1 MLYRIEAGLF
11 PHLDDT
17 IGRKTA
23 ASIREALGI
32 PVKSVRTIKVFTLEG
47 LDAQQVNT
55 LMAKSVLHD
64 PVLQAVSLSPLPLP
78 EEGTSWIIEV
88 GYRPGVTDNEGR
100 TARDTA
106 ALVLGCGRDTLTA
119 YTSAQYHLWG
129 VLSRDDAERVARDLL
144 ANDLIQR
151 YRLKSREEWAVEPG
165 FAPQTAAVTGVSSDA
180 VDIVPLST
188 MDDDALTA
196 YSRAHTLALSLT
208 EMKVVKEWF
217 GRDEVR
223 AERAT
228 LGLGP
233 DPTDAEVEVL
243 AQTWS
248 EHCKHKIFAARIH
261 YEDTVAGKSETID
274 SLYKTYIQAPTA
286 TIRKRLGEHDFC
298 RSVFSDNAGVVAF
311 NDEHDVCIKVETHNS
326 PSALDP
332 YGGALTGIVGA
343 TNVLLE
349 QDGGLTQEQ
358 RQQLLRSTNED
369 AQWLIRIV
377 ENLLSITRIS
387 SEEAK
392 VKKEPEPAEEV
403 IESAVAKT
411 HKHYPEVDI
420 RVHLPDE
427 LMMVPMDPLLM
438 EQVLVNLMENAVIH
452 GETHHIDV
460 TLSSEGNCAVFTVAD
475 DGRGI
480 PQHLLPRLFDGS
492 ARSDRSSDGKR
503 SMGIGL
509 SVCRTIVLAHG
520 GVIRGDNRQEGGAV
534 FTVTLPM
541 KGENDE
547 D

>member
-1 MLYRIEAGLF
+1 MTGKQARRRQLLR
-11 PHLDDT
+11 T
-17 IGRKTA
+17 IGLHFSGMDVLK
-23 ASIREALGI
+23 ALGLYLAAVMCCLLLRSFDMHNDTSYVAMI
-32 PVKSVRTIKVFTLEG
+32 FLLDVF
-47 LDAQQVNT
+47 
-55 LMAKSVLHD
+55 
-64 PVLQAVSLSPLPLP
+64 
-78 EEGTSWIIEV
+78 
-88 GYRPGVTDNEGR
+88 
-100 TARDTA
+100 
-106 ALVLGCGRDTLTA
+106 LTA
-119 YTSAQYHLWG
+119 YWTDGYLLGIIMAVVGVFSVDIIFTYPFWHISFTLTGFPLTFLVMMTISILTATVTSRAKQTEQVRREADREKMY
-129 VLSRDDAERVARDLL
+129 ADLL
-144 ANDLIQR
+144 R
-151 YRLKSREEWAVEPG
+151 AV
-165 FAPQTAAVTGVSSDA
+165 SH
-180 VDIVPLST
+180 DIRTP
-188 MDDDALTA
+188 
-196 YSRAHTLALSLT
+196 
-208 EMKVVKEWF
+208 
-217 GRDEVR
+217 
-223 AERAT
+223 
-228 LGLGP
+228 
-233 DPTDAEVEVL
+233 
-243 AQTWS
+243 
-248 EHCKHKIFAARIH
+248 
-261 YEDTVAGKSETID
+261 
-274 SLYKTYIQAPTA
+274 
-286 TIRKRLGEHDFC
+286 
-298 RSVFSDNAGVVAF
+298 
-311 NDEHDVCIKVETHNS
+311 
-326 PSALDP
+326 
-332 YGGALTGIVGA
+332 LTGIVGA

-349 QDGGLTQEQ
+349 QEDELTHEQ
-358 RQQLLRSTNED
+358 RRQLLRSTNED

-392 VKKEPEPAEEV
+392 VKKAPEAAEEV

-480 PQHLLPRLFDGS
+480 PLHLLPKLFDGS

-509 SVCRTIVLAHG
+509 SVCRTIVLAHS

>member
-1 MLYRIEAGLF
+1 MTGKQARRRQLLR
-11 PHLDDT
+11 T
-17 IGRKTA
+17 IGLRFSGMDVLK
-23 ASIREALGI
+23 ALGLYLVAVMCCLLLRSFDMHNDTSYVAMI
-32 PVKSVRTIKVFTLEG
+32 FLLDVF
-47 LDAQQVNT
+47 
-55 LMAKSVLHD
+55 
-64 PVLQAVSLSPLPLP
+64 
-78 EEGTSWIIEV
+78 
-88 GYRPGVTDNEGR
+88 
-100 TARDTA
+100 
-106 ALVLGCGRDTLTA
+106 LTA
-119 YTSAQYHLWG
+119 YWTDGYLLGIIMAVVGMFSVDIIFTYPFWHISFTLTG
-129 VLSRDDAERVARDLL
+129 FPLTFLVMMTISVL
-144 ANDLIQR
+144 
-151 YRLKSREEWAVEPG
+151 
-165 FAPQTAAVTGVSSDA
+165 TAAVT
-180 VDIVPLST
+180 
-188 MDDDALTA
+188 
-196 YSRAHTLALSLT
+196 SRAKQT
-208 EMKVVKEWF
+208 ET
-217 GRDEVR
+217 VR
-223 AERAT
+223 REAEREKMYAD
-228 LGLGP
+228 LLRAVSH
-233 DPTDAEVEVL
+233 D
-243 AQTWS
+243 
-248 EHCKHKIFAARIH
+248 
-261 YEDTVAGKSETID
+261 
-274 SLYKTYIQAPTA
+274 
-286 TIRKRLGEHDFC
+286 IR
-298 RSVFSDNAGVVAF
+298 
-311 NDEHDVCIKVETHNS
+311 T
-326 PSALDP
+326 P
-332 YGGALTGIVGA
+332 LTGIVGA

-349 QDGGLTQEQ
+349 QDGELTQEQ

-420 RVHLPDE
+420 RVHLPDK

-452 GETHHIDV
+452 GETHNIDV
-460 TLSSEGNCAVFTVAD
+460 TLSSAGNCAVFTVAD

-480 PQHLLPRLFDGS
+480 PLHLLLRLFDGS

>member
-1 MLYRIEAGLF
+1 MDGKGYLAKLRSQSKRERIFAGM
-11 PHLDDT
+11 
-17 IGRKTA
+17 
-23 ASIREALGI
+23 
-32 PVKSVRTIKVFTLEG
+32 G
-47 LDAQQVNT
+47 LT
-55 LMAKSVLHD
+55 CS
-64 PVLQAVSLSPLPLP
+64 
-78 EEGTSWIIEV
+78 
-88 GYRPGVTDNEGR
+88 
-100 TARDTA
+100 
-106 ALVLGCGRDTLTA
+106 GRDLAIAFGLYLAAVMLCLFLRNIDLHQDTTYVAVIFLLDVFLTA
-119 YTSAQYHLWG
+119 YWTNGYVLGIITAVAG
-129 VLSRDDAERVARDLL
+129 VFSVDYIFTYPYWHISFTLT
-144 ANDLIQR
+144 
-151 YRLKSREEWAVEPG
+151 G
-165 FAPQTAAVTGVSSDA
+165 FPLTFLVMMTISVLTAAVT
-180 VDIVPLST
+180 
-188 MDDDALTA
+188 
-196 YSRAHTLALSLT
+196 SRAKQT
-208 EMKVVKEWF
+208 EAVRREAEKEKMYA
-217 GRDEVR
+217 DLLR
-223 AERAT
+223 AVSH
-228 LGLGP
+228 
-233 DPTDAEVEVL
+233 D
-243 AQTWS
+243 
-248 EHCKHKIFAARIH
+248 
-261 YEDTVAGKSETID
+261 
-274 SLYKTYIQAPTA
+274 
-286 TIRKRLGEHDFC
+286 IR
-298 RSVFSDNAGVVAF
+298 
-311 NDEHDVCIKVETHNS
+311 T
-326 PSALDP
+326 P
-332 YGGALTGIVGA
+332 LTGIVGA

-349 QDGGLTQEQ
+349 QDVELTQEQ
-358 RQQLLRSTNED
+358 RLQLLRSTNED

>member
-1 MLYRIEAGLF
+1 MTAKDVRRKKLLR
-11 PHLDDT
+11 T
-17 IGRKTA
+17 IGLHFSGMDTLK
-23 ASIREALGI
+23 ALGMYLM
-32 PVKSVRTIKVFTLEG
+32 SVMGCLLLRSFDMHNDTSYVAMIFLLDVFLTAFWTDGYLLGIIAAVVGVFSVDYIFTYPFWHISFTLTG
-47 LDAQQVNT
+47 F
-55 LMAKSVLHD
+55 
-64 PVLQAVSLSPLPLP
+64 PL
-78 EEGTSWIIEV
+78 TF
-88 GYRPGVTDNEGR
+88 
-100 TARDTA
+100 
-106 ALVLGCGRDTLTA
+106 LVMMTISILTA
-119 YTSAQYHLWG
+119 TVTSRAKQMEQI
-129 VLSRDDAERVARDLL
+129 RRDAEREKMYADLL
-144 ANDLIQR
+144 R
-151 YRLKSREEWAVEPG
+151 AV
-165 FAPQTAAVTGVSSDA
+165 SH
-180 VDIVPLST
+180 DIRTP
-188 MDDDALTA
+188 
-196 YSRAHTLALSLT
+196 
-208 EMKVVKEWF
+208 
-217 GRDEVR
+217 
-223 AERAT
+223 
-228 LGLGP
+228 
-233 DPTDAEVEVL
+233 
-243 AQTWS
+243 
-248 EHCKHKIFAARIH
+248 
-261 YEDTVAGKSETID
+261 
-274 SLYKTYIQAPTA
+274 
-286 TIRKRLGEHDFC
+286 
-298 RSVFSDNAGVVAF
+298 
-311 NDEHDVCIKVETHNS
+311 
-326 PSALDP
+326 
-332 YGGALTGIVGA
+332 LTGIVGA

-403 IESAVAKT
+403 IESAVAKA

>member
-1 MLYRIEAGLF
+1 MTGKQVRRRQLLR
-11 PHLDDT
+11 T
-17 IGRKTA
+17 IGLHFSGMDVLK
-23 ASIREALGI
+23 ALGLYLAAVMCCLLLRSFDMHNDTSYVAMI
-32 PVKSVRTIKVFTLEG
+32 FLLDVF
-47 LDAQQVNT
+47 
-55 LMAKSVLHD
+55 
-64 PVLQAVSLSPLPLP
+64 
-78 EEGTSWIIEV
+78 
-88 GYRPGVTDNEGR
+88 
-100 TARDTA
+100 
-106 ALVLGCGRDTLTA
+106 LTA
-119 YTSAQYHLWG
+119 YWTDGYLLGIIMAVVGVFSVDIIFTYPFWHISFTLTGFPLTFLVMMTISILTATVTSRAKQTEQVRREADREKMY
-129 VLSRDDAERVARDLL
+129 ADLL
-144 ANDLIQR
+144 R
-151 YRLKSREEWAVEPG
+151 AV
-165 FAPQTAAVTGVSSDA
+165 SH
-180 VDIVPLST
+180 DIRTP
-188 MDDDALTA
+188 
-196 YSRAHTLALSLT
+196 
-208 EMKVVKEWF
+208 
-217 GRDEVR
+217 
-223 AERAT
+223 
-228 LGLGP
+228 
-233 DPTDAEVEVL
+233 
-243 AQTWS
+243 
-248 EHCKHKIFAARIH
+248 
-261 YEDTVAGKSETID
+261 
-274 SLYKTYIQAPTA
+274 
-286 TIRKRLGEHDFC
+286 
-298 RSVFSDNAGVVAF
+298 
-311 NDEHDVCIKVETHNS
+311 
-326 PSALDP
+326 
-332 YGGALTGIVGA
+332 LTGIVGA

-349 QDGGLTQEQ
+349 QEDELTHEQ
-358 RQQLLRSTNED
+358 RRQLLRSTNED

-392 VKKEPEPAEEV
+392 VKKAPEAAEEV

-480 PQHLLPRLFDGS
+480 PLHLLPKLFDGS

-509 SVCRTIVLAHG
+509 SVCRTIVLAHS

>member
-1 MLYRIEAGLF
+1 MTGKQARRRQLLR
-11 PHLDDT
+11 T
-17 IGRKTA
+17 IGLRFSGMDVLK
-23 ASIREALGI
+23 ALGLYLVAVMCCLLLRSFDMHNDTSYVAMI
-32 PVKSVRTIKVFTLEG
+32 FLLDVF
-47 LDAQQVNT
+47 
-55 LMAKSVLHD
+55 
-64 PVLQAVSLSPLPLP
+64 
-78 EEGTSWIIEV
+78 
-88 GYRPGVTDNEGR
+88 
-100 TARDTA
+100 
-106 ALVLGCGRDTLTA
+106 LTA
-119 YTSAQYHLWG
+119 YWTDGYLLGIIMAVVGMFSVDIIFTYPFWHISFTLTGFPLTFLVMMTISILTATVTSRAKQTEQVRREADREKMY
-129 VLSRDDAERVARDLL
+129 ADLL
-144 ANDLIQR
+144 R
-151 YRLKSREEWAVEPG
+151 AV
-165 FAPQTAAVTGVSSDA
+165 SH
-180 VDIVPLST
+180 DIRTP
-188 MDDDALTA
+188 
-196 YSRAHTLALSLT
+196 
-208 EMKVVKEWF
+208 
-217 GRDEVR
+217 
-223 AERAT
+223 
-228 LGLGP
+228 
-233 DPTDAEVEVL
+233 
-243 AQTWS
+243 
-248 EHCKHKIFAARIH
+248 
-261 YEDTVAGKSETID
+261 
-274 SLYKTYIQAPTA
+274 
-286 TIRKRLGEHDFC
+286 
-298 RSVFSDNAGVVAF
+298 
-311 NDEHDVCIKVETHNS
+311 
-326 PSALDP
+326 
-332 YGGALTGIVGA
+332 LTGIVGA

-520 GVIRGDNRQEGGAV
+520 GRMTAENKPEGGAA
-534 FTVTLPM
+534 FRFTLPLE
-541 KGENDE
+541 GSDYGL
-547 D
+547 

>member
-1 MLYRIEAGLF
+1 MDKKAYRDRLRSQDKRE
-11 PHLDDT
+11 
-17 IGRKTA
+17 RTA
-23 ASIREALGI
+23 ASLGLPYSGRDLAI
-32 PVKSVRTIKVFTLEG
+32 AFG
-47 LDAQQVNT
+47 LYLA
-55 LMAKSVLHD
+55 AVLLCLFLRNIDLH
-64 PVLQAVSLSPLPLP
+64 
-78 EEGTSWIIEV
+78 
-88 GYRPGVTDNEGR
+88 
-100 TARDTA
+100 RDTSYVA
-106 ALVLGCGRDTLTA
+106 VIFLLDVFLTA
-119 YTSAQYHLWG
+119 YWTNGYILGIITAVAG
-129 VLSRDDAERVARDLL
+129 VFSVDYIFTYPYWHISFTLT
-144 ANDLIQR
+144 
-151 YRLKSREEWAVEPG
+151 G
-165 FAPQTAAVTGVSSDA
+165 FPLTFLVMMTISVLTAAVT
-180 VDIVPLST
+180 
-188 MDDDALTA
+188 
-196 YSRAHTLALSLT
+196 SRAKQT
-208 EMKVVKEWF
+208 ET
-217 GRDEVR
+217 VR
-223 AERAT
+223 REAEREKMYAD
-228 LGLGP
+228 LLRAVSH
-233 DPTDAEVEVL
+233 D
-243 AQTWS
+243 
-248 EHCKHKIFAARIH
+248 
-261 YEDTVAGKSETID
+261 
-274 SLYKTYIQAPTA
+274 
-286 TIRKRLGEHDFC
+286 IR
-298 RSVFSDNAGVVAF
+298 
-311 NDEHDVCIKVETHNS
+311 T
-326 PSALDP
+326 P
-332 YGGALTGIVGA
+332 LTGIVGA

-349 QDGGLTQEQ
+349 QDGELTQEQ

-420 RVHLPDE
+420 RVHLPAE

-460 TLSSEGNCAVFTVAD
+460 TLSSEDNCAVFTVAD

-480 PQHLLPRLFDGS
+480 PLHLLPRLFDGS

>member
-1 MLYRIEAGLF
+1 MTGKQARRRQLLR
-11 PHLDDT
+11 T
-17 IGRKTA
+17 IGLRFSGMDVLK
-23 ASIREALGI
+23 ALGLYLVAVMCCLLLRSFDMHNDTSYVAMI
-32 PVKSVRTIKVFTLEG
+32 FLLDVF
-47 LDAQQVNT
+47 
-55 LMAKSVLHD
+55 
-64 PVLQAVSLSPLPLP
+64 
-78 EEGTSWIIEV
+78 
-88 GYRPGVTDNEGR
+88 
-100 TARDTA
+100 
-106 ALVLGCGRDTLTA
+106 LTA
-119 YTSAQYHLWG
+119 YWTDGYLLGIIMAVVGMFSVDIIFIYPFWHISFTLTFLVMMTISILTATVTSRAKQTEQVRREADREKMY
-129 VLSRDDAERVARDLL
+129 ADLL
-144 ANDLIQR
+144 R
-151 YRLKSREEWAVEPG
+151 AV
-165 FAPQTAAVTGVSSDA
+165 SH
-180 VDIVPLST
+180 DIRTP
-188 MDDDALTA
+188 
-196 YSRAHTLALSLT
+196 
-208 EMKVVKEWF
+208 
-217 GRDEVR
+217 
-223 AERAT
+223 
-228 LGLGP
+228 
-233 DPTDAEVEVL
+233 
-243 AQTWS
+243 
-248 EHCKHKIFAARIH
+248 
-261 YEDTVAGKSETID
+261 
-274 SLYKTYIQAPTA
+274 
-286 TIRKRLGEHDFC
+286 
-298 RSVFSDNAGVVAF
+298 
-311 NDEHDVCIKVETHNS
+311 
-326 PSALDP
+326 
-332 YGGALTGIVGA
+332 LTGIVGA

-411 HKHYPEVDI
+411 YKHYPEVDI